1 MSSPLISVVM
11 SVYNGEKYLD
21 QAVES
26 ILCQMLTDFEFIII
40 NDGSTD
46 STLEML
52 EKYKAKDNR
61 IVLVSRKN
69 KGLVASLNEG
79 ISLAKGKYIA
89 RMDADD
95 ISFPER
101 LFEQCRLMEFEQL
114 DICGSHYEVINAESK
129 KIDFCLT
136 PLGMTTFRLYLL
148 LSVPFAHGSVMIR
161 RGFLDEKN
169 LVYGTLGENAEDKG
183 LWIEMY
189 RNGARFNNV
198 DQVLFRYRDFN
209 MSLSKRNKKKLT
221 SDVKRM
227 QFFFIKE
234 ELDFLI
240 EDVSLLVNDIEKL
253 SYREIELLSD
263 TIFLIIFKK
272 FNLKLVKY
280 IPLIPARFK
289 VISFFKLFK

>member
-21 QAVES
+21 EAVQS
-26 ILCQMLTDFEFIII
+26 ILDQTFPDFEFIII

-46 STLEML
+46 ATLEML

-61 IVLVSRKN
+61 IVLVSREN

-101 LFEQCRLMEFEQL
+101 FFEQCRLMEFKQL
-114 DICGSHYEVINAESK
+114 DICGCHYEVINAESK

-136 PLGMTTFRLYLL
+136 PLGMTTLRLYLL

-161 RGFLDEKN
+161 RGFLEEKN
-169 LVYGTLGENAEDKG
+169 LVYGTFWKNAEDKG

-189 RNGARFNNV
+189 RNGARFDNV
-198 DQVLFRYRDFN
+198 DQVLFRYREFN
-209 MSLSKRNKKKLT
+209 MSLSKRNKNKLA

-227 QFFFIKE
+227 RANFIKE

-240 EDVSLLVNDIEKL
+240 EDVSLLANDIEKL
-253 SYREIELLSD
+253 SYREVELLSD
-263 TIFLIIFKK
+263 TIFLIILKAG
-272 FNLKLVKY
+272 NLKLIKY

>member
-1 MSSPLISVVM
+1 MSSPLVSVVM

-21 QAVES
+21 EAVQS
-26 ILCQMLTDFEFIII
+26 ILDQTFTDFEFIII

-46 STLEML
+46 STLEIL
-52 EKYKAKDNR
+52 EKYNAKDNR
-61 IVLVSRKN
+61 IVLVSREN

-101 LFEQCRLMEFEQL
+101 FFEQYRLMELKQL
-114 DICGSHYEVINAESK
+114 DICGCHYEIINAESK

-136 PLGMTTFRLYLL
+136 PLGMTTLRLYLL

-161 RGFLDEKN
+161 RGFLEEKK
-169 LVYGTLGENAEDKG
+169 LVYGSVWKNAEDKG

-189 RNGARFNNV
+189 RNGAEFDNV
-198 DQVLFRYRDFN
+198 DQVLFRYREFN
-209 MSLSKRNKKKLT
+209 MSLSKRNKNKLA

-227 QFFFIKE
+227 QAEFLKKE
-234 ELDFLI
+234 LHDLI
-240 EDVSLLVNDIEKL
+240 EDVCLLTNNIENL
-253 SYREIELLSD
+253 SYREMELLSD
-263 TIFLIIFKK
+263 VIFLIFMKEGK
-272 FNLKLVKY
+272 FNLIRY
-280 IPLIPARFK
+280 ILFIPARFK
-289 VISFFKLFK
+289 VISFFKIFK